1 MLGVNPMLIPCES
14 CHSKFKLD
22 SNLVKATG
30 TLVRCSK
37 CRSVF
42 RVFPPDIVK
51 RRKHSRVKTQNL
63 ISYVSFDKNRKLVS
77 HGLGIALDISKGGI
91 LLETPYAIESNFL
104 VLTATDKMKKIIEVN
119 GKLIYSKKVTSG
131 TYLCGIEFTGNDERI
146 KDFIT
151 NLILVYNVHKSN
163 LFITLKK
170 KFYRPTSR
178 SNPSNP
184 LAPVASH

>member
-1 MLGVNPMLIPCES
+1 MYKVNPMRIACDS

-22 SNLVKATG
+22 RKLVKPTG

-42 RVFPPDIVK
+42 RVYPPDVVN
-51 RRKHSRVKTQNL
+51 RRKHTRVKTQNL
-63 ISYVSFDKNRKLVS
+63 ISYFSFDKNRKLIS

-91 LLETPYAIESNFL
+91 LLETPDSIKSSFL

-119 GKLIYSKKVTSG
+119 GKLIYSKKATGG
-131 TYLCGIEFTGNDERI
+131 TYLCGIEFTGNEERI

-151 NLILVYNVHKSN
+151 NLVLVYHVQKSN

>member
-1 MLGVNPMLIPCES
+1 MRIPCES
-14 CHSKFKLD
+14 CHFKFKLD
-22 SNLVKATG
+22 SSLVKPTG

-37 CRSVF
+37 CLSIF
-42 RVFPPDIVK
+42 RVYPPEIVK
-51 RRKHSRVKTQNL
+51 LRKHPRVKTQNL
-63 ISYVSFDKNRKLVS
+63 ISYFSFNKNHKLVS

-119 GKLIYSKKVTSG
+119 GKLIYSKKATGG
-131 TYLCGIEFTGNDERI
+131 TYLCGIEFIGNEERI

-151 NLILVYNVHKSN
+151 NLVLVYHVQKSN